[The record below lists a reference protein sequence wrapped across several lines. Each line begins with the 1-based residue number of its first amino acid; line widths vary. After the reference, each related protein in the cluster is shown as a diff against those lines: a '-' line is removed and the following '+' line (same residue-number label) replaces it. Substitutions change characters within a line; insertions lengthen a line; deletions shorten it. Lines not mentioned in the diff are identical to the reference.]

1 MRQDKKRIL
10 RITEEL
16 VNFLFSIGATDVQTR
31 IRQEPER
38 YLITIESDFSAGKRE
53 ALEELSEYFGRSG
66 QYGAAEA
73 YWELIGD
80 HHGSGSELMLI
91 GMMVSSAKIDLGTA
105 SVRLDLE
112 IHC

>member
-16 VNFLFSIGATDVQTR
+16 VNFLFSIGATDIQTR
-31 IRQEPER
+31 IRREPER

-53 ALEELSEYFGRSG
+53 ELEELSEYFGRSG
-66 QYGAAEA
+66 QYGAAEE
-73 YWELIGD
+73 YWELMGD

-112 IHC
+112 IHS